1 MSAAPESVVNP
12 PSVEAVAL
20 VSTAVTRRDF
30 SGDCVVNIDPK
41 LNPKLLLKTK
51 HWARLSTAS
60 TSQTTAVIIIKP

>member
-30 SGDCVVNIDPK
+30 SGDCVVNIDPEEEQG
-41 LNPKLLLKTK
+41 T
-51 HWARLSTAS
+51 
-60 TSQTTAVIIIKP
+60 